1 MTPVTNMN
9 PPDDIQDIVIAAI
22 RKVMALPESMPIIP
36 QHDLAD
42 DFLAYELDVA
52 EIMEEIEEEYNID
65 IMSPQFDII
74 TVADLVQHCV
84 STVQRSI
91 GPLPTR

>member
-36 QHDLAD
+36 QHHLAD

-74 TVADLVQHCV
+74 TVADLVQAV
-84 STVQRSI
+84 KGSFK
-91 GPLPTR
+91 